1 MTCAKTSRCPRTIRL
16 ALLLA
21 ACAAALAACDRQGTA
36 KPRTKLAGIIFQD
49 DQFFRL
55 FSFGMQEAARNA
67 NVELSVVNSRNDNVK
82 EIELINTYI
91 ARKVDAILIAPLSA
105 KGSIQALKRARESG
119 IAVILYNTAVDDE
132 TVYATCIESDSVNLG
147 EQTGQA
153 ARKYIQEKLGGKAK
167 IAILAYKSFIPE
179 QSDARTRGFKGAIGS
194 VVGAEIVAEQDAWLA
209 ENAIKVAGDILTANP
224 DVNLIWAANEGGTI
238 GAVLAV
244 RNAGKAGKVA
254 VFGTDANE
262 QMLGF
267 LLSPDNI
274 LQATTGQ
281 QPVLIGASAVEAALK
296 ILKGGP
302 IEKKTLLKGIH
313 LARENP
319 DGVRAFQQQIQAWI
333 RQGTR

>member
-1 MTCAKTSRCPRTIRL
+1 MTCAKTSRCPRTIWL

-49 DQFFRL
+49 NQFFRL

-105 KGSIQALKRARESG
+105 
-119 IAVILYNTAVDDE
+119 
-132 TVYATCIESDSVNLG
+132 
-147 EQTGQA
+147 
-153 ARKYIQEKLGGKAK
+153 
-167 IAILAYKSFIPE
+167 
-179 QSDARTRGFKGAIGS
+179 KGAIGS

-244 RNAGKAGKVA
+244 RNEGKAGKVA

-281 QPVLIGASAVEAALK
+281 QPVLIGASAVEAALQ

-313 LARENP
+313 LARGNP

-333 RQGTR
+333 RQGTK